1 MEYYLYCWL
10 ALPKLASKC
19 KVEEKQEEKLP
30 ELAAK
35 LAPDERPIVNVSTEG
50 YVLIVAVCVILM
62 LVGQIWFKRF
72 KGRGKNVCGDVDGSG
87 ERTPQ
92 RRPRRPPRSSDESYL
107 EEV

>member
-19 KVEEKQEEKLP
+19 KVEEKLP

-92 RRPRRPPRSSDESYL
+92 RRPRRPPRSSDESYM

>member
-1 MEYYLYCWL
+1 MEYYLYCGL

-30 ELAAK
+30 ELATK
-35 LAPDERPIVNVSTEG
+35 LAPDERPIVNISMEG

-72 KGRGKNVCGDVDGSG
+72 MKCRGKNVCDVDGSG
-87 ERTPQ
+87 ERMPQ